1 MQQNDANLFV
11 FRILDLFILQ
21 LGFTIFILLSLSIL
35 RYDAGRLVLGPLRRM
50 LKIVAAYS
58 TNPLAPPP
66 QTSSGS
72 FGAGDNP
79 DKLGQ
84 YETEQLINT
93 VTKITDLLRKCW
105 GVAGAGIIS
114 SNLARQEGGL
124 TAYFNPT
131 VPGKAVY
138 ALFAFVAIDNF
149 KSYLHCLQGDIMIL
163 INDVAAILHEEVYRW
178 GYEDR
183 GQCNKNLGSAFLM
196 VSVCMYLQDLTIC
209 SSSIKILSRLFLPQG
224 LQNRCCK

>member
-1 MQQNDANLFV
+1 MLT
-11 FRILDLFILQ
+11 
-21 LGFTIFILLSLSIL
+21 FTFYFTYLIPSKTVIDSS
-35 RYDAGRLVLGPLRRM
+35 
-50 LKIVAAYS
+50 
-58 TNPLAPPP
+58 NPLAPPP
-66 QTSSGS
+66 QKGSTHSSS
-72 FGAGDNP
+72 DNP
-79 DKLGQ
+79 SDKLGTF
-84 YETEQLINT
+84 ETEQLINT

-178 GYEDR
+178 GYEDK
-183 GQCNKNLGSAFLM
+183 GQCNKNLGATFLM
-196 VSVCMYLQDLTIC
+196 VS
-209 SSSIKILSRLFLPQG
+209 RLACVDKQFT
-224 LQNRCCK
+224 CCNCFEM